1 MFAVSGIVIMMI
13 VSKVKYGWF
22 KVLTYPLLILTV
34 ILLVVVLFLPDLPD
48 TPGFKRWLYIP
59 GMSGSPTFQPSELA
73 KIALV
78 MFCAVKM
85 EQNHKNL

>member
-1 MFAVSGIVIMMI
+1 MLFSASYPYAYYNNDGDSLYYFRKQLMFAVSGIVIMMI

-48 TPGFKRWLYIP
+48 TQVRRPFSLLSLRK
-59 GMSGSPTFQPSELA
+59 
-73 KIALV
+73 
-78 MFCAVKM
+78 
-85 EQNHKNL
+85 